1 MLNTKQ
7 LLSKNLTCTAVIS
20 VNGIEFLQFTYGGG
34 TKNETFFAYFQAL
47 VNSML
52 IKYPVKK
59 LVFILDNLW

>member
-20 VNGIEFLQFTYGGG
+20 INGIEFLQFTYGGG
-34 TKNETFFAYFQAL
+34 TKNETFLAYFKAL
-47 VNSML
+47 INSMKN
-52 IKYPVKK
+52 KYPGKK